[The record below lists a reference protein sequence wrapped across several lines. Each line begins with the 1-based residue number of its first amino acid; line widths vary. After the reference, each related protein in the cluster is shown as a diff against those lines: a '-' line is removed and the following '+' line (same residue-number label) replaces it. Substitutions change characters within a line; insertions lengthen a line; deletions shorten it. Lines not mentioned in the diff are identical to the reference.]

1 MLKDHEECS
10 EDDYN
15 LVMNEA
21 GKLCGEDDKL
31 DFDEFVL
38 LVETLEAESY
48 EDYEEEQQGGRQQ
61 FFEMVDSNQDG
72 ELDASEVD
80 SALSAGK
87 DEGGIDQGT
96 QDFLFQVIGF

>member
-61 FFEMVDSNQDG
+61 FFKMVDSNQDG

>member
-1 MLKDHEECS
+1 MLKENGEIEEPL
-10 EDDYN
+10 YN
-15 LVMNEA
+15 LIMNEA

-38 LVETLEAESY
+38 LVETLEAEEY

-80 SALSAGK
+80 SILSAAK
-87 DEGGIDQGT
+87 DEGEFDQGT

>member
-80 SALSAGK
+80 SILKAAK

>member
-21 GKLCGEDDKL
+21 GKLCGDDDKL

-80 SALSAGK
+80 SILKAAK

>member
-38 LVETLEAESY
+38 LVETLEAEEY

-61 FFEMVDSNQDG
+61 FFKMVDSNQDG

-80 SALSAGK
+80 SILSAAK
-87 DEGGIDQGT
+87 DEGEIDQGT

>member
-1 MLKDHEECS
+1 MLKENGECNDS
-10 EDDYN
+10 DYN

-21 GKLCGEDDKL
+21 GKLCGDDNKL

-38 LVETLEAESY
+38 LVETLEAH
-48 EDYEEEQQGGRQQ
+48 DYEEAQASDRQQ
-61 FFEMVDSNQDG
+61 FFGMVDSNQDG

-80 SALSAGK
+80 SILSAARS
-87 DEGGIDQGT
+87 GGEFDQGT

>member
-1 MLKDHEECS
+1 MLKDEGECS

-21 GKLCGEDDKL
+21 GKLCGEDAKL

-80 SALSAGK
+80 SILSAAK
-87 DEGGIDQGT
+87 DEGEFDQGT

>member
-1 MLKDHEECS
+1 MLKENGEIEEPL
-10 EDDYN
+10 YN
-15 LVMNEA
+15 LIMNEA

-48 EDYEEEQQGGRQQ
+48 EDYEEEQQGGRQK
-61 FFEMVDSNQDG
+61 FFEWVDTNQDG

-80 SALSAGK
+80 SILSAAK
-87 DEGGIDQGT
+87 DEGEFDQGT

>member
-38 LVETLEAESY
+38 LVETLEAEEY

-61 FFEMVDSNQDG
+61 FFEMVDTNQDG

-80 SALSAGK
+80 SLLSGAK
-87 DEGGIDQGT
+87 DEGEFDQGT